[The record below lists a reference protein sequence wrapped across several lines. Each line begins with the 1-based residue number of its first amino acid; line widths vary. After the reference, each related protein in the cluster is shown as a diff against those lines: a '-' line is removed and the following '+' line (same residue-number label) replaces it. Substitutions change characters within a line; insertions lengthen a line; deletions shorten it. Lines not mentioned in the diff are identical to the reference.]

1 LPEKKSFYPI
11 IEAVLFTASEPVST
25 EQFSK
30 SLGEIPWREIPSAIE
45 HLNSEYEKQGRS
57 FRIVEV
63 AGGYRMETLPQYSP
77 YLERFFRG
85 RTPPKLS
92 RACLET
98 LSIIAYRQPITRSE
112 IDAIRGIQSDGPI
125 RTLIDRGLIS
135 VIGRSEKI
143 GRAMLYGTT
152 DAFLLYFGLK
162 SIDELPEPEDIKS
175 VFQRIDERKEES
187 RTESGE
193 SPPEVAAAPD
203 AAADETDTENQS
215 KANTRDENITE
226 EMQVD
231 ESPADKNDQDESS
244 SDEEPAAVE

>member
-1 LPEKKSFYPI
+1 MSEKKSFYPI
-11 IEAVLFTASEPVST
+11 IEAVLFTASEPVSP
-25 EQFSK
+25 EQFRK
-30 SLGEIPWREIPSAIE
+30 TLVEIPWREIPSAIE
-45 HLNSEYEKQGRS
+45 YLNSEYEKQGRS

-77 YLERFFRG
+77 YLEMFFRG

-125 RTLIDRGLIS
+125 RTLIDRGL
-135 VIGRSEKI
+135 VYVVGRSEKI

-162 SIDELPEPEDIKS
+162 SIDELPEPEDIKA
-175 VFQRIDERKEES
+175 VFVRIDERREKSLKAPGEAP
-187 RTESGE
+187 TE
-193 SPPEVAAAPD
+193 VTALDDAPV
-203 AAADETDTENQS
+203 DETSTGSQS
-215 KANTRDENITE
+215 KANIQDENFTE

-231 ESPADKNDQDESS
+231 ESPADKNIQDNSS